1 MIENGIEVIT
11 SMKKYPFFI
20 LNKEIKVGYNLYKEE
35 LMQIKQS
42 YINYKKG
49 SDFTP
54 EGTSGDYV
62 ASDTRFKIAKT
73 LIDKEAR
80 FMFSQPPDINVKP
93 LGTEEAEK
101 KKIEQYQ
108 KLINKVL
115 KKSKFAKYLL
125 QGAKDCF
132 IGKRIACLVDFS
144 EEDGIL
150 VHFYNSL
157 QFYYETEYG
166 SERLTKF
173 ISFETVNDAKLNSE
187 QLYLVNK
194 YTVENGKVFFSC
206 ILYFGTGKNMETIIA
221 RKETDLEYIPAVII
235 VNDGT
240 LENKK
245 GVSEMESLSDYE
257 SLYSK
262 LANCDV
268 DSERKNMN
276 PVRYTVDMN
285 SDTTENLSSGA
296 GAYWDLKSEQ
306 NQNEVHPMIGTL
318 SPSMNHS
325 EPVKTTLERVKA
337 AMHSDV
343 DVPDISQEG
352 VLSGITSFKALNALY
367 FPLKT
372 RCNEKLVTWKPDIE
386 QVVKIVIDLA
396 MLNKDSVMSMYYL
409 SGLDEVQYKVVV
421 VENYALLSDEETE
434 KNTDMAEISVNAR
447 SRKSYI
453 KKWRKEEFESDKQID
468 EELMQIAI
476 EMNMF
481 DTMSMNT
488 QVQSELNRR
497 TTEEEMEEAKN
508 NLE

>member
-54 EGTSGDYV
+54 EGTGGDYV

-206 ILYFGTGKNMETIIA
+206 ILYSGTGKNMETIIA

-386 QVVKIVIDLA
+386 QVVKIIIDLA

-488 QVQSELNRR
+488 QVQSELNKR
-497 TTEEEMEEAKN
+497 TMEEEMEEAKN